1 MKLPSKIL
9 MLITMAA
16 FAGCST
22 TTPPPTHHA
31 DAPPPPPAETGA
43 GASISVSMPK
53 EVTLG
58 EEFTYEI
65 KVSAMQSLGNVMVS
79 DSLQNGAAYVGGE
92 PKATVDGDHLRW
104 NLGDLDKGQTATIRA
119 VVKPSKEGTLSSCAT
134 VSADPR
140 ACATIFVGKAAL
152 SCDLSAQESSVVGAA
167 VTFTYTVANK
177 GSMAAKNVRA
187 IVQLPDGLISVTDQR
202 QISIEVGDLAPN
214 ETKKITGAIKGLQK
228 GKFTAT
234 IKTTSNNAGECEANF
249 ALNVL
254 QPALKFT
261 MDGMKEQFLT
271 RVTNYKLVVSNVGDT
286 PITNIAVTDTV
297 PPDTTVASAEG
308 GSVNGS
314 QVVWNVG
321 TLQPGEEKTL
331 PLGLTSTVPGSH
343 CNSAKVVYTE
353 GAPLDAQAC
362 TTWSG
367 LGALGVEFRDDP
379 DPIRIDEE
387 TLYTVHVTNQGTA
400 DLNNIKTFAVFD
412 APNAPVS
419 ASAGTVDGQK
429 VTFPSVAKLGPKESF
444 SYTVRVKG
452 VKAGNALNKVTISS
466 DEFPQPV
473 VTEESLRVF

>member
-1 MKLPSKIL
+1 
-9 MLITMAA
+9 MLITAAA

-22 TTPPPTHHA
+22 TTTPPPHHT
-31 DAPPPPPAETGA
+31 DSPPPSNVESGSPVA
-43 GASISVSMPK
+43 ISVMMPK

-65 KVSAMQSLGNVMVS
+65 KVTASQSLGNVMVS
-79 DSLQNGAAYVGGE
+79 DSLQNGTAYVSGE
-92 PKATVDGDHLRW
+92 PKATVDGEHLRW
-104 NLGDLDKGQTATIRA
+104 NLGDLDKGQSATIRA

-187 IVQLPDGLISVTDQR
+187 NVQLPDGLISVTDQR

-214 ETKKITGAIKGLQK
+214 ETKKITGAVKGVQK

-271 RVTNYKLVVSNVGDT
+271 RVANYKLVVSNVGDT
-286 PITNIAVTDTV
+286 PITNIAVTDSA
-297 PPDTTVASAEG
+297 PADTTVASAAG

-331 PLGLTSTVPGSH
+331 PIGLTSAVSGSH
-343 CNSAKVVYTE
+343 CNSAKVTFTE
-353 GAPLDAQAC
+353 GAPMAAEAC
-362 TTWSG
+362 TVWSG
-367 LGALGVEFRDDP
+367 LGALGVEFNDNP

-400 DLNNIKTFAVFD
+400 ALNNIKTTAVFD
-412 APNAPVS
+412 GPNSPVT
-419 ASAGTVDGQK
+419 ASAGTVDGQT
-429 VTFPSVAKLGPKESF
+429 VTFPSVRTLGPKESF
-444 SYTVRVKG
+444 TYTVRVKG
-452 VKAGNALNKVTISS
+452 VKAGNALNKVTIST

-473 VTEESLRVF
+473 VTQESLRVF